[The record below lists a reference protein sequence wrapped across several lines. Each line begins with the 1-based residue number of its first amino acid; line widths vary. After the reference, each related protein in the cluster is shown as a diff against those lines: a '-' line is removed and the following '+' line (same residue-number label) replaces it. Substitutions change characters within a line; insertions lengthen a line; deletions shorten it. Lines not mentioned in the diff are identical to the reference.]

1 MTPPTLH
8 DRIVT
13 LLYWPALAASIGFM
27 LAPFPLMWLSI
38 SLNMIALFIVVGV
51 IIILGTTLVMS
62 DVATVKALDDF
73 RDHMRENWRDW
84 TWSERF
90 TMKMGD
96 VPFTICNR
104 ILWLE
109 TMFMIILQRQDMFL
123 LLFAGFDITIIMI
136 MLRLKTDDS
145 WR

>member
-1 MTPPTLH
+1 MTKPTLH
-8 DRIVT
+8 DSIVSV
-13 LLYWPALAASIGFM
+13 LYWPAVAAAIGVM
-27 LAPFPLMWLSI
+27 VAPFILIWLSI
-38 SLNMIALFIVVGV
+38 SLNMTALFIATGV

-62 DVATVKALDDF
+62 DADTVNALDEF
-73 RDHMRENWRDW
+73 RAHMRENWRDW
-84 TWSERF
+84 TRTERF

-109 TMFMIILQRQDMFL
+109 LMFMIILGRQDMFL
-123 LLFAGFDITIIMI
+123 LLFTGFGLTIIMI
-136 MLRLKTDDS
+136 MLRLKHDDS

>member
-1 MTPPTLH
+1 MGHEISRRSLSALM
-8 DRIVT
+8 
-13 LLYWPALAASIGFM
+13 LLGMA
-27 LAPFPLMWLSI
+27 APFILIWFSI
-38 SLNMIALFIVVGV
+38 SLNTTALFIAVGV

-62 DVATVKALDDF
+62 DAQTVKALDEF
-73 RDHMRENWRDW
+73 RAHMRENWRDW
-84 TWSERF
+84 TWTERF

-109 TMFMIILQRQDMFL
+109 TMFMIIIQHQDMFL
-123 LLFAGFDITIIMI
+123 ILFAGFGITIIMI
-136 MLRLKTDDS
+136 MLRLKHDDS

>member
-1 MTPPTLH
+1 
-8 DRIVT
+8 
-13 LLYWPALAASIGFM
+13 
-27 LAPFPLMWLSI
+27 
-38 SLNMIALFIVVGV
+38 
-51 IIILGTTLVMS
+51 
-62 DVATVKALDDF
+62 
-73 RDHMRENWRDW
+73 
-84 TWSERF
+84 
-90 TMKMGD
+90 MKMGD

>member
-1 MTPPTLH
+1 MPQSSLH

-13 LLYWPALAASIGFM
+13 VLYGPALAAAIGVM
-27 LAPFPLMWLSI
+27 VAPFILIWFSI
-38 SLNMIALFIVVGV
+38 SLNMMTLFIAAGV

-62 DVATVKALDDF
+62 DAQTVKALDEF
-73 RDHMRENWRDW
+73 RAHMRENWRDW
-84 TWSERF
+84 TWTERF

-109 TMFMIILQRQDMFL
+109 LMFMIIMGRQDMFL
-123 LLFAGFDITIIMI
+123 LLFAGFGITIIMI
-136 MLRLKTDDS
+136 MLRLEHDDS